1 MGLFDENKKGLFDD
15 DDELFDLLDTVQT
28 YPFCVSELNEGI
40 VQEIFNRCLANKH
53 TKQIATSALFPT
65 ALGYK
70 SSSEKLIQFDKDLL
84 IKNKK
89 AIDFLFG
96 QLHRVH
102 NPNGSFKM
110 SIDDF
115 NTTYQNTHWTSD
127 KSALLKLLYLGVTPE
142 VLAISPFS
150 AATSLSVITPQV
162 KPTLSPEDP
171 NFTEWWEEHKVEWE
185 GH

>member
-1 MGLFDENKKGLFDD
+1 MGFNLNKAMSKKEEIKNSFI
-15 DDELFDLLDTVQT
+15 
-28 YPFCVSELNEGI
+28 PIELNEDNI
-40 VQEIFNRCLANKH
+40 QEIFNKCIANAT
-53 TKQIATSALFPT
+53 TKTTVTSSLFPT
-65 ALGYK
+65 ALGYERG
-70 SSSEKLIQFDKDLL
+70 SEKLIRFDKDLL
-84 IKNKK
+84 LENK
-89 AIDFLFG
+89 ATIEYLFG

-127 KSALLKLLYLGVTPE
+127 KAALLKLLYLGVTPE

-162 KPTLSPEDP
+162 KPTLSPKDP
-171 NFTEWWEEHKVEWE
+171 NFQAWWEDHKVEWE
-185 GH
+185 SRKKGGQEPADD